1 MNLLFEFPVVVEW
14 RKDKKHRILLF
25 LLISRRMNKQ
35 PPSVFVCVEKRME
48 CIETFPIQILCLR
61 PGILAAVIITSAV
74 EYKTTHR
81 KPAAEKHFPL
91 RQSQDISLFST
102 FFILNFI
109 ILIHS
114 NGNVNDDDIHPPKS
128 LLAKNRRRRRRNC
141 CVSA

>member
-1 MNLLFEFPVVVEW
+1 MDLNLVFQFPVVVEW

-74 EYKTTHR
+74 EYKTTQTHRQR
-81 KPAAEKHFPL
+81 KPAAEKHFPV
-91 RQSQDISLFST
+91 RQSQDISLFLL
-102 FFILNFI
+102 FILFYYF
-109 ILIHS
+109 
-114 NGNVNDDDIHPPKS
+114 DPFERK
-128 LLAKNRRRRRRNC
+128 
-141 CVSA
+141 